1 MDERRIGVI
10 GIVIDD
16 AHESAGKINKYLSEF
31 SNIIVGR
38 MGIPYRERNICI
50 ISVVVDGT
58 TDEISALTGKLGSIK
73 GVNVKTAFS
82 NKKFVEG

>member
-1 MDERRIGVI
+1 MEKRIGVI

-16 AHESAGKINKYLSEF
+16 PAETSERINRCLSEF
-31 SNIIVGR
+31 GNLIVGR
-38 MGIPYRERNICI
+38 MGIPYRERGISI

-58 TDEISALTGKLGSIK
+58 TDEISSLTGKLGAIK

-82 NKKFVEG
+82 NKKF